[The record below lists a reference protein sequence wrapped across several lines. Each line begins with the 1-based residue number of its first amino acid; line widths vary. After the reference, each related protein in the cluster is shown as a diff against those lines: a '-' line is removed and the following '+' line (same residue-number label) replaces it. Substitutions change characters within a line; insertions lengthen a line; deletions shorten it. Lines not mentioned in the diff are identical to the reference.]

1 MAGISVNLGLVP
13 PARPASR
20 FHWCAWYGSRPE
32 SSAARVGLQYL
43 NTLRAG
49 AGVKGRP
56 TPGRTQDLDEA
67 TSRGAWVVGVGR
79 VAVSLVALELAPGL
93 CQRVDVG

>member
-1 MAGISVNLGLVP
+1 MAGISVNLGFVP

-20 FHWCAWYGSRPE
+20 FHWWAWYGSRPE
-32 SSAARVGLQYL
+32 RSAARVGLQYL

-67 TSRGAWVVGVGR
+67 RVGVGGEGRR